1 MAEIPSECPHK
12 AIVEKYLVDI
22 ATNVREGNG
31 LLLWGEYSTGKS
43 ALASI
48 ILKCACSHGMIGMFV
63 RAGNLAE
70 HIIEKTRFD
79 GTWLMRDRALEVP
92 LLVVDEVILRGKD
105 QFRETVVEDLIRER
119 TNRMAATV
127 VTTNLSPTKI
137 SDVYPA
143 LAAVMKEAMLPV
155 KVSGHDFRAD
165 LGADLEKD
173 MT

>member
-1 MAEIPSECPHK
+1 
-12 AIVEKYLVDI
+12 
-22 ATNVREGNG
+22 
-31 LLLWGEYSTGKS
+31 
-43 ALASI
+43 
-48 ILKCACSHGMIGMFV
+48 
-63 RAGNLAE
+63 
-70 HIIEKTRFD
+70 
-79 GTWLMRDRALEVP
+79 LMRDRALEVP